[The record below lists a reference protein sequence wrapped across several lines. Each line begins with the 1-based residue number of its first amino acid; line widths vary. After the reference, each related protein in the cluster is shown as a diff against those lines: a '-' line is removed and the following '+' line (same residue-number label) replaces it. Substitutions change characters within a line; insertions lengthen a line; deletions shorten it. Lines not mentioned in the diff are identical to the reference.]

1 MAPQPYTH
9 NTIHSIDIQVSFF
22 NVRIDIYTAENTWVE
37 KRISKM
43 RYEWVPDLQ
52 FTVRYHYVI
61 AGSAQVLGQVET
73 SKQQVR

>member
-22 NVRIDIYTAENTWVE
+22 NVRIDSYTAENTSVE

-52 FTVRYHYVI
+52 VTVRHRYVI
-61 AGSAQVLGQVET
+61 AGSAQVLEQVET